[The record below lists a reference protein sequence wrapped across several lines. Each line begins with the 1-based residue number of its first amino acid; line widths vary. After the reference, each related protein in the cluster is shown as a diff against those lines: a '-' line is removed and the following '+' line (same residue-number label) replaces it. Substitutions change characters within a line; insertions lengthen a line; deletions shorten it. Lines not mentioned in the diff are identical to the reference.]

1 MEPERGI
8 VCDVHDARPKP
19 RAQQTDAVLSRVWLG
34 THGTWLDDLLL
45 GSRDVETATT
55 SFIRNDE
62 ACYLE
67 CATVL

>member
-1 MEPERGI
+1 MCMMPDPSQGLSRQI
-8 VCDVHDARPKP
+8 
-19 RAQQTDAVLSRVWLG
+19 AVLSRVWLG

-55 SFIRNDE
+55 SFIQDDE